1 MGIFCASIA
10 SAHID
15 DDRNSFFSDSGIRGK
30 SFKEIVRSLGELS
43 TRYPNFTE
51 IIPLAKTLS
60 GRTNY
65 GILLFDKS
73 LGQIN
78 RMSIITGA
86 THGNEYLNIADRLPV
101 NFLEHAGEG
110 VRRYLQSGGAILIVP
125 IINPDGYEARRRTN
139 NNGVDLNRDFPNR
152 LIRLQGL
159 SQPETNYY
167 VRWVNEFLNRS
178 QAKLDIVVD
187 YHCCDGSL
195 LYPYGYTSKRINKA
209 DLNKHIFVAQLMNKY
224 FPDYRHGITGEV
236 LGYFPR
242 GTTKD
247 YWYMDYGALAF
258 TFEGA
263 YRREHKKLLQHL
275 SWWNDIF
282 YSFTQPKLPSEF

>member
-1 MGIFCASIA
+1 MFSVILLLASI
-10 SAHID
+10 
-15 DDRNSFFSDSGIRGK
+15 FF
-30 SFKEIVRSLGELS
+30 L
-43 TRYPNFTE
+43 
-51 IIPLAKTLS
+51 
-60 GRTNY
+60 
-65 GILLFDKS
+65 
-73 LGQIN
+73 
-78 RMSIITGA
+78 
-86 THGNEYLNIADRLPV
+86 
-101 NFLEHAGEG
+101 
-110 VRRYLQSGGAILIVP
+110 
-125 IINPDGYEARRRTN
+125 ARRRTN

-209 DLNKHIFVAQLMNKY
+209 DLNKHIFVAQLINKY